1 MCGIFYYQLCSNY
14 YSHGAR
20 LCTNSKR
27 ISTEKAKLLFSDFA
41 KIQHR
46 GPDNSQFQ
54 KYISP
59 SGNTSCIFG
68 FHRLAIN
75 GLGPD
80 GNQPFVLGQCRMIC
94 NGEIYN
100 FKQLITEY
108 GLEDVCKSESDCEV
122 ILHLYKRIGIEAM
135 LNALDG
141 VFALVLYDG
150 DSDKTYIAR
159 DPFGVRSLFIGTE
172 INIRGTGSLTPG
184 QFSVASEMK
193 ALSHC
198 APSHVAQFPSGC
210 YFEYDNTVCRGHY
223 FSYYKHVSLDMV
235 NLVNVKTTMT
245 FRHDSD
251 ISSSSSP
258 SSSLNPS
265 ENVEKLSLPY
275 LRELLVSA
283 VTKRLMSNR
292 PIGALLSGGLD
303 SSLVTA
309 ILCRLT
315 NLTNV
320 KKKGYTQ
327 LNTYSIGLAG
337 SVDLFWAKR
346 VAEFLGTNHHEVC
359 VTETEFLDAIEET
372 IAQVESY
379 DTTTIRASVGNYLI
393 SKYISK
399 TTDDVV
405 IYCGDMSDEIFG
417 SYRGFCN
424 AKTDCEFEV
433 ANERMVSDVRFFDL
447 LRSDKSISGCGL
459 EARVPFADKK
469 FLEYVMRIHPKNKRF
484 NTGSYI
490 EKSILR
496 CAFDAL
502 DETQAI
508 LPSDVLWRKKE
519 AFSDGVSPQP
529 LETSPMASPVIAA
542 TAPATTAAA
551 VSTTASDSA
560 IQKQSQSKVRTWIDM
575 IRDYVD
581 ARVSDEE
588 YAIER
593 TKIVHNTPYDKESYY
608 YRKVFERLYPGRE
621 NVIPYFWR
629 QPFCVEL
636 DPSARLLNLG
646 SGSGSRSGSGNGI
659 NTASVINV

>member
-14 YSHGAR
+14 SHGAR
-20 LCTNSKR
+20 SRTNSKR
-27 ISTEKAKLLFSDFA
+27 ISNEKVKFLFGDFA

-75 GLGPD
+75 GLGSD
-80 GNQPFVLGQCRMIC
+80 GNQPFVLGQCRLIC

-172 INIRGTGSLTPG
+172 INIRNTGSLTPG
-184 QFSVASEMK
+184 QFSVASELK

-198 APSHVAQFPSGC
+198 APGHVAQFPSGC

-223 FSYYKHVSLDMV
+223 FPYYKYVSLDMV

-245 FRHDSD
+245 FRCSCEDQPASH
-251 ISSSSSP
+251 P
-258 SSSLNPS
+258 C
-265 ENVEKLSLPY
+265 ENIEKEKISLPH

-309 ILCRLT
+309 IICRLT
-315 NLTNV
+315 KLAKASTR
-320 KKKGYTQ
+320 

-359 VTETEFLDAIEET
+359 VTEAEFLDAIEAT

-379 DTTTIRASVGNYLI
+379 DTTTIRASVGNYLV

-433 ANERMVSDVRFFDL
+433 ANESMVSDVRFFDL

-469 FLEYVMRIHPKNKRF
+469 FLEYVMRLHPHHKRF

-502 DETQAI
+502 DETQTI
-508 LPSDVLWRKKE
+508 LPSEVLWRKKE

-529 LETSPMASPVIAA
+529 LEVSPMASPVISAA
-542 TAPATTAAA
+542 AAPSPGKTTTKAITATT
-551 VSTTASDSA
+551 TP
-560 IQKQSQSKVRTWIDM
+560 VRTWIDM

-608 YRKVFERLYPGRE
+608 YRRVFEKLYPGRE
-621 NVIPYFWR
+621 TVIPYFWR
-629 QPFCVEL
+629 HPFCAEL
-636 DPSARLLNLG
+636 DPSARLLNIG
-646 SGSGSRSGSGNGI
+646 TGTGIGTRNGNL
-659 NTASVINV
+659 AHYH

>member
-14 YSHGAR
+14 SHGAR
-20 LCTNSKR
+20 SRTNSKR

-75 GLGPD
+75 GLGSD
-80 GNQPFVLGQCRMIC
+80 GNQPFVLGQCRLIC

-100 FKQLITEY
+100 FKQLIKEY

-150 DSDKTYIAR
+150 DRDKTYIAR

-172 INIRGTGSLTPG
+172 INIRCTGSLTPG
-184 QFSVASEMK
+184 QFSVSSEMK

-198 APSHVAQFPSGC
+198 APGHVAQFPSGC

-223 FSYYKHVSLDMV
+223 FPYYKYLSLDMV
-235 NLVNVKTTMT
+235 NIVNVKTTMT
-245 FRHDSD
+245 FRCGDSD
-251 ISSSSSP
+251 NYNSE
-258 SSSLNPS
+258 NV

-309 ILCRLT
+309 IICRLA
-315 NLTNV
+315 NV
-320 KKKGYTQ
+320 KKGSTQ

-359 VTETEFLDAIEET
+359 VTEAEFLDAIEDT

-379 DTTTIRASVGNYLI
+379 DTTTIRASVGNYLV
-393 SKYISK
+393 SKYIAK

-469 FLEYVMRIHPKNKRF
+469 LVEYVMRVDPNHKRF

-502 DETQAI
+502 DETQTI
-508 LPSDVLWRKKE
+508 LPSEVLWRKKE

-529 LETSPMASPVIAA
+529 LEVSPMASPVISAASASKAAPSPGKTTTKATTTTA
-542 TAPATTAAA
+542 TATT
-551 VSTTASDSA
+551 TP
-560 IQKQSQSKVRTWIDM
+560 VRTWIDM

-608 YRKVFERLYPGRE
+608 YRRVFEKLYPGRE
-621 NVIPYFWR
+621 HAIPYFWR
-629 QPFCVEL
+629 HPFCAEL
-636 DPSARLLNLG
+636 DPSARLLNTG
-646 SGSGSRSGSGNGI
+646 AGTGIGTRNGNL
-659 NTASVINV
+659 AHYH

>member
-1 MCGIFYYQLCSNY
+1 M
-14 YSHGAR
+14 A
-20 LCTNSKR
+20 
-27 ISTEKAKLLFSDFA
+27 
-41 KIQHR
+41 
-46 GPDNSQFQ
+46 
-54 KYISP
+54 
-59 SGNTSCIFG
+59 
-68 FHRLAIN
+68 
-75 GLGPD
+75 
-80 GNQPFVLGQCRMIC
+80 
-94 NGEIYN
+94 
-100 FKQLITEY
+100 
-108 GLEDVCKSESDCEV
+108 
-122 ILHLYKRIGIEAM
+122 
-135 LNALDG
+135 NA
-141 VFALVLYDG
+141 
-150 DSDKTYIAR
+150 
-159 DPFGVRSLFIGTE
+159 
-172 INIRGTGSLTPG
+172 
-184 QFSVASEMK
+184 
-193 ALSHC
+193 
-198 APSHVAQFPSGC
+198 
-210 YFEYDNTVCRGHY
+210 
-223 FSYYKHVSLDMV
+223 
-235 NLVNVKTTMT
+235 
-245 FRHDSD
+245 
-251 ISSSSSP
+251 
-258 SSSLNPS
+258 
-265 ENVEKLSLPY
+265 
-275 LRELLVSA
+275 
-283 VTKRLMSNR
+283 
-292 PIGALLSGGLD
+292 
-303 SSLVTA
+303 
-309 ILCRLT
+309 
-315 NLTNV
+315 
-320 KKKGYTQ
+320 KKGSAQ

-359 VTETEFLDAIEET
+359 VTEAEFLDAIEET

-379 DTTTIRASVGNYLI
+379 DTTTIRASVGNYLV

-433 ANERMVSDVRFFDL
+433 ANESMVSDVRFFDL

-469 FLEYVMRIHPKNKRF
+469 FLEYVMRLHPHHKRF

-508 LPSDVLWRKKE
+508 LPSEVLWRKKE

-529 LETSPMASPVIAA
+529 LEVSPMASPVIASAACA
-542 TAPATTAAA
+542 TA
-551 VSTTASDSA
+551 SA
-560 IQKQSQSKVRTWIDM
+560 IQSQVKVRTWIDM

-608 YRKVFERLYPGRE
+608 YRKVFERLYPGRS

-646 SGSGSRSGSGNGI
+646 SGSGSGSGNSI
-659 NTASVINV
+659 NTANANIINV

>member
-14 YSHGAR
+14 SHGAR
-20 LCTNSKR
+20 SRTNSKR
-27 ISTEKAKLLFSDFA
+27 ISTEKAKLLFGDFA

-75 GLGPD
+75 GLGSD
-80 GNQPFVLGQCRMIC
+80 GNQPFVLGQCRLIC

-100 FKQLITEY
+100 FKQLIKEY

-150 DSDKTYIAR
+150 DRDKTYIAR

-172 INIRGTGSLTPG
+172 INIRSTGSLTPG

-198 APSHVAQFPSGC
+198 EPGHVGQFPSGC

-223 FSYYKHVSLDMV
+223 FPYYKYVSLDMV

-245 FRHDSD
+245 FRCDPD
-251 ISSSSSP
+251 TSSSSS
-258 SSSLNPS
+258 SSSSTPS

-309 ILCRLT
+309 IICRLA
-315 NLTNV
+315 NA
-320 KKKGYTQ
+320 KKGSTQ

-346 VAEFLGTNHHEVC
+346 VAEFLGTKHHEVC
-359 VTETEFLDAIEET
+359 VTEAEFLDAIEET
-372 IAQVESY
+372 IAQIESY
-379 DTTTIRASVGNYLI
+379 DTTTIRASVGNYLV

-433 ANERMVSDVRFFDL
+433 ANEGMVSDVRFFDL

-469 FLEYVMRIHPKNKRF
+469 FLEYVMRIDPKHKRF

-508 LPSDVLWRKKE
+508 LPSEVLWRKKE
-519 AFSDGVSPQP
+519 AFSDGVSAQP
-529 LETSPMASPVIAA
+529 VDISPMSSPVIAA
-542 TAPATTAAA
+542 AASATA
-551 VSTTASDSA
+551 TASA
-560 IQKQSQSKVRTWIDM
+560 TQPKVRTWIDM

-593 TKIVHNTPYDKESYY
+593 TKFVHNTPYDKESYY
-608 YRKVFERLYPGRE
+608 YRRVFEKMYPGRE
-621 NVIPYFWR
+621 TVIPYFWR
-629 QPFCVEL
+629 HPFCAEL

-646 SGSGSRSGSGNGI
+646 SGSGSGNGI
-659 NTASVINV
+659 NTANVINV

>member
-14 YSHGAR
+14 
-20 LCTNSKR
+20 LCSPTSSSSKR
-27 ISTEKAKLLFSDFA
+27 ISSDKVKHLFGDFA

-46 GPDNSQFQ
+46 GPDHSQFQ
-54 KYISP
+54 KYVSP

-75 GLGPD
+75 GLGSD
-80 GNQPFVLGQCRMIC
+80 GNQPFALGQCRLIC

-100 FKQLITEY
+100 FRQLITEH

-122 ILHLYKRIGIEAM
+122 ILHLYKRIGIEAT

-150 DSDKTYIAR
+150 DSDKTYVAR

-172 INIRGTGSLTPG
+172 IHIRGTGSLTPG

-198 APSHVAQFPSGC
+198 APGHVAQFPSGC

-223 FSYYKHVSLDMV
+223 FPYYKYVSLDMV
-235 NLVNVKTTMT
+235 SLVNVKTVMT
-245 FRHDSD
+245 FRCSCEDQPASHPCENIEKEK
-251 ISSSSSP
+251 ISFP
-258 SSSLNPS
+258 H
-265 ENVEKLSLPY
+265 
-275 LRELLVSA
+275 LRDLLVSA

-309 ILCRLT
+309 IICRLT
-315 NLTNV
+315 NLA
-320 KKKGYTQ
+320 KMKGSAR

-359 VTETEFLDAIEET
+359 VTEAEFLDAIEET

-379 DTTTIRASVGNYLI
+379 DTTTIRASVGNYLV
-393 SKYISK
+393 SKYIAK

-433 ANERMVSDVRFFDL
+433 ANESMVSDVRFFDL

-469 FLEYVMRIHPKNKRF
+469 LVEYVMRLHPHHKRF

-508 LPSDVLWRKKE
+508 LPTEVLWRKKE

-529 LETSPMASPVIAA
+529 VEDSPLASPVISA
-542 TAPATTAAA
+542 TSGPSSGKTTTATT
-551 VSTTASDSA
+551 
-560 IQKQSQSKVRTWIDM
+560 IPVRTWIDM

-593 TKIVHNTPYDKESYY
+593 TKFVHNTPYDKESYY
-608 YRKVFERLYPGRE
+608 YRRVFEKLYPGRE
-621 NVIPYFWR
+621 TVIPYFWR
-629 QPFCVEL
+629 HPFCAEL

-646 SGSGSRSGSGNGI
+646 SGSGNGI
-659 NTASVINV
+659 NINTANVNIINV

>member
-14 YSHGAR
+14 SHGAR
-20 LCTNSKR
+20 SRTNSKR
-27 ISTEKAKLLFSDFA
+27 ISSDKVKHLFGDFA

-54 KYISP
+54 KYTSP
-59 SGNTSCIFG
+59 SGSTSCIFG

-75 GLGPD
+75 GLGSD
-80 GNQPFVLGQCRMIC
+80 GNQPFAVGQCRLIC

-100 FKQLITEY
+100 FKQLIKEY

-150 DSDKTYIAR
+150 DRDKTYIAR

-172 INIRGTGSLTPG
+172 INIRSTGSLTPG

-198 APSHVAQFPSGC
+198 APGHVAQFPSGC

-223 FSYYKHVSLDMV
+223 FPYYKYVSLDMV
-235 NLVNVKTTMT
+235 NLVNVKSTMT
-245 FRHDSD
+245 FRCSC
-251 ISSSSSP
+251 
-258 SSSLNPS
+258 
-265 ENVEKLSLPY
+265 ENQSASHPCENIEKEKMSLPY

-309 ILCRLT
+309 IICRLT
-315 NLTNV
+315 KLAKAPTR
-320 KKKGYTQ
+320 

-359 VTETEFLDAIEET
+359 VTEAEFLDAIEAT

-379 DTTTIRASVGNYLI
+379 DTTTIRASVGNYLV

-433 ANERMVSDVRFFDL
+433 ANEHMVSDVRFFDL

-469 FLEYVMRIHPKNKRF
+469 LVEYVMRIDPNHKRF

-502 DETQAI
+502 DETQTI
-508 LPSDVLWRKKE
+508 LPSEVLWRKKE

-529 LETSPMASPVIAA
+529 IDVSPMASPVISAA
-542 TAPATTAAA
+542 SAVKTT
-551 VSTTASDSA
+551 TTP
-560 IQKQSQSKVRTWIDM
+560 VRTWIDM
-575 IRDYVD
+575 IREYVD

-608 YRKVFERLYPGRE
+608 YRRVFEKLYPGRE
-621 NVIPYFWR
+621 NTIPYFWR
-629 QPFCVEL
+629 HPFCAEL
-636 DPSARLLNLG
+636 DPSARLLSLG
-646 SGSGSRSGSGNGI
+646 TGSGSGNGI
-659 NTASVINV
+659 NTANVINV